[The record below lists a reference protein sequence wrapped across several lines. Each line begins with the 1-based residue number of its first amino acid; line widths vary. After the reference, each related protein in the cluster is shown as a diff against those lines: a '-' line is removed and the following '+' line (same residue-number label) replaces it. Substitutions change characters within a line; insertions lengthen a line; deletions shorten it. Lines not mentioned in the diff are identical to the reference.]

1 MSTPTTPPENGGTSP
16 AGTDTVVM
24 VGGQD
29 WDAGRRCRRRGPAG

>member
-29 WDAGRRCRRRGPAG
+29 WEQVAAAAA